1 MKRFH
6 YALITA
12 AFAALLLSACGSADT
27 DTAGSSGDNFLVVL
41 NYGKYLDSSAIK
53 MFEQETGIKIKLE
66 EYESPE
72 EMYTKFSAGS
82 ISYDVVRTSD
92 YMVERLI
99 HEGKVAP
106 IDFSSFSYYKNLDPA
121 ILAAAEVFDPQ
132 NQYSMPYFYG
142 TLGILYNTT
151 MVSEEETESWNILW
165 DDRYRDTII
174 MQNSVRDSFVPALRL
189 LGRDINTEDET
200 DLRDALSLLVEQ
212 KPLIYA
218 YYVDETADEMIAGNA
233 ALALVY
239 SGEAATAMESNADL
253 SYTVPKEGS
262 NLWIDSWFIPKSC
275 TNQTNALKFLNF
287 LCKDDIAE
295 KNFEYV
301 QYASPITSVVENQDA
316 DVKNNEAINPSSDTI
331 KRCEIYKALS
341 DDDSAKYTKLWQE
354 LLSY

>member
-27 DTAGSSGDNFLVVL
+27 DTAGSSGDNSLVVL
-41 NYGKYLDSSAIK
+41 NYGKYLDASAIK

-82 ISYDVVRTSD
+82 ISYDVVCTSD

-165 DDRYRDTII
+165 DDRYREPLSCRTPCGIPLSRR
-174 MQNSVRDSFVPALRL
+174 SVFW
-189 LGRDINTEDET
+189 
-200 DLRDALSLLVEQ
+200 
-212 KPLIYA
+212 
-218 YYVDETADEMIAGNA
+218 
-233 ALALVY
+233 
-239 SGEAATAMESNADL
+239 AATS
-253 SYTVPKEGS
+253 TRR
-262 NLWIDSWFIPKSC
+262 
-275 TNQTNALKFLNF
+275 TR
-287 LCKDDIAE
+287 
-295 KNFEYV
+295 
-301 QYASPITSVVENQDA
+301 PICVTRSRFWWSR
-316 DVKNNEAINPSSDTI
+316 NPSSTLI
-331 KRCEIYKALS
+331 MWMRP
-341 DDDSAKYTKLWQE
+341 QMR
-354 LLSY
+354 